1 MDIGESHLIMAY
13 AAVIGIHVIY
23 LSYVVVK
30 FRRNGKKLKQR
41 VLP

>member
-23 LSYVVVK
+23 LAWVVAK
-30 FRRNGKKLKQR
+30 FRRSGK
-41 VLP
+41 

>member
-23 LSYVVVK
+23 LTFVVVK
-30 FRRNGKKLKQR
+30 FRRSGKKLRQR
-41 VLP
+41 VVP

>member
-23 LSYVVVK
+23 LSWVVVK
-30 FRRNGKKLKQR
+30 FRRSGKKLKQR
-41 VLP
+41 LVP

>member
-23 LSYVVVK
+23 LIYVVVR
-30 FRRNGKKLKQR
+30 FRRSGKKLKEPAAR
-41 VLP
+41 